1 MCDPKIFLPGLL
13 VSNKKNAYL
22 CAQKLSNSVMGKLF
36 YFLCFILS
44 VFPADA
50 SENRR
55 HIHVVRKGDK
65 KSHRGNTVAKI
76 WIEENG
82 QKKIEVCWSELNA
95 KDEAAIIKLIDKN
108 WDTLN
113 EMIDKVF
120 AGENVDIIKIRK

>member
-1 MCDPKIFLPGLL
+1 
-13 VSNKKNAYL
+13 
-22 CAQKLSNSVMGKLF
+22 MGKLF

-55 HIHVVRKGDK
+55 HIHVIRKGNK
-65 KSHRGNTVAKI
+65 KTHRGNTVAKI